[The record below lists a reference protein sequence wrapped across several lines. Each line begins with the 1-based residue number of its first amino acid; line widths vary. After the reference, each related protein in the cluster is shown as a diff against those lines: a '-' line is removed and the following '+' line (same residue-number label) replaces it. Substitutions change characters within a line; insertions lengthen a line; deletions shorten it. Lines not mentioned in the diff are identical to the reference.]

1 MCPNMGEAI
10 LVRKITEVVQNIKKQ
25 HKKIVLV
32 GGCFDILHPGHVIFL
47 EKAKKV
53 GDILFVLLESDEK
66 VKKIKGA
73 NRPIHN
79 QKMRAKV
86 LSVLCCV
93 DYIVMLPFLKSD
105 TDYDK
110 LIVKIRPDVIAASSK
125 DANTAYHIRSA
136 KLIGAQFQI
145 VTKAIRDHSSSRIL
159 TT

>member
-1 MCPNMGEAI
+1 M
-10 LVRKITEVVQNIKKQ
+10 
-25 HKKIVLV
+25 
-32 GGCFDILHPGHVIFL
+32 
-47 EKAKKV
+47 
-53 GDILFVLLESDEK
+53 ESDRK
-66 VKKIKGA
+66 VKELKGPE
-73 NRPIHN
+73 RPVHN